1 MRCLIREGRIRFLR
15 KSEMT
20 IYDEVFRLIPEDEL
34 ADPNSFCHYGW
45 EGIGAFAFWK
55 YANAYFDSIWK
66 VKG

>member
-1 MRCLIREGRIRFLR
+1 
-15 KSEMT
+15 MT
-20 IYDEVFRLIPEDEL
+20 INDEVFRLIPADEL

-66 VKG
+66 VKVGW